1 MKSDSE
7 TKTVEVSVRVP
18 GSPEVVFPYFTD
30 AEKYLQWK
38 GFEAELDARP
48 GGVYRVLM
56 PGGATAEGEYL
67 VVDPPHRLVFSWGWQ
82 GEVLPDGFAEVSPGS
97 TTVEITFVADGD
109 DTIIRLRHTGLPS
122 DEAEQVHRFGWTAYL
137 PRIEVVRSGGDPG
150 PQPGGEAVL
159 RGTDRPF

>member
-1 MKSDSE
+1 VKSDSE

-30 AEKYLQWK
+30 AEKYVQWK
-38 GFEAELDARP
+38 GF
-48 GGVYRVLM
+48 
-56 PGGATAEGEYL
+56 
-67 VVDPPHRLVFSWGWQ
+67 
-82 GEVLPDGFAEVSPGS
+82 
-97 TTVEITFVADGD
+97 
-109 DTIIRLRHTGLPS
+109 
-122 DEAEQVHRFGWTAYL
+122 EAEQVHRFGWTAYL